1 MSQHVVLLGDSIFD
15 NQVYTGGEPDVVS
28 HLRSMVPTGW
38 EATLLAVDGSTTAD
52 LPGQIARLPKAAS
65 HLVASVGGNDALG
78 HSDLLILPARSV
90 RHALWLLADRIAQFE
105 ASYRAALGVLLAR
118 GLPTTICTIY
128 NGNFL
133 DPDEAT
139 LIRVAVAAFNDVI
152 LRNAFEHGVP
162 VIELRLVCTDPE
174 DYANPIE
181 PSGRGGH
188 KIAGAIAAAVGAR
201 GPSSRRTTVWPG

>member
-28 HLRSMVPTGW
+28 HLRSMIPAGW

-105 ASYRAALGVLLAR
+105 ASYRAALGVLLAC

-181 PSGRGGH
+181 PSGRGGR

-201 GPSSRRTTVWPG
+201 GASSRRTTVWPG